1 MRQKSKF
8 PRFVLFLGATA
19 GMVFVLN
26 YFFDIE
32 VDKNAPIIYGVSDVA
47 YVKDGEYRLKFADD
61 SAIRSFH
68 IYVTD
73 KQQTVEIKKG
83 NGDKKK
89 EIEVVINIP
98 KLDVFFDK
106 ENTRLSIEVVDS
118 SWWNFGF
125 GNKTHKEV
133 KIVFD
138 DRAPKI
144 NIIKHSASLTK
155 GGSALIVF
163 EVNDEYLDPS
173 SVRIATNYGKNFTP
187 QVFIKDN
194 FYISLFAWPV
204 YENEFYGYIIAKD
217 KAQNMTKVRI
227 PIFKRKKN
235 YRTSKI
241 ALSKKFLNGKIS
253 SLFDEFKETD
263 ADTNVQKFVYLNEGQ
278 RAKDE
283 DNIMSLTQAVP
294 DDDFTNFSIEPFYPL
309 RNGAKVASFGDFRIF
324 TKNKKQVST
333 SYHLGLDLASV
344 RRADIVSNNKA
355 KVVFTGDNGLYG
367 NTVILGHS
375 LGIYSLYSHLSRT
388 YVNVGDSISYGKVI
402 GKTGTTGLA
411 LGDHVHFG
419 TLVQGMEVRP
429 SEWLDKRWIENNILK
444 VIEDAKAIVLR

>member
-8 PRFVLFLGATA
+8 PGFIMLLAAAT
-19 GMVFVLN
+19 GTIFVLN

-32 VDKNAPIIYGVSDVA
+32 VDKNSPIIYGVQDVA
-47 YVKDGEYRLKFADD
+47 YVRGGEYRLKFADD

-73 KQQTVEIKKG
+73 GQQSIEVKKG
-83 NGDKKK
+83 VGEKQK
-89 EIEVVINIP
+89 EIEVAVNIP

-106 ENTRLSIEVVDS
+106 EKMRLSIEVVDA

-138 DRAPKI
+138 DKSPTI
-144 NIIKHSASLTK
+144 NIVKHSASLTR
-155 GGSALIVF
+155 GGSALVVF
-163 EVNDEYLDPS
+163 EVNDEYLDPD
-173 SVRIATNYGKNFTP
+173 SVRITTSYGKSFIP
-187 QVFIKDN
+187 QTFVEDN
-194 FYISLFAWPV
+194 YYISLFAWPV
-204 YENEFYGYIIAKD
+204 YQDEFYGYIVAKD
-217 KAQNMTKVRI
+217 RAQNTAKVRI
-227 PIFKRKKN
+227 PIFKRNKN
-235 YRTSKI
+235 YRTSRI
-241 ALSKKFLNGKIS
+241 ALSKNFLSGKIN
-253 SLFDEFKETD
+253 SLFDEFKEVEVNTS
-263 ADTNVQKFVYLNEGQ
+263 VQKFVYLNEKQ
-278 RAKDE
+278 RSKDE
-283 DNIMSLTQAVP
+283 SVIMSLTQNTSQ
-294 DDDFTNFSIEPFYPL
+294 DDFSNFSIEPFYPL

-324 TKNKKQVST
+324 TKDQKQVST

-355 KVVFTGDNGLYG
+355 KVVFVGDNGLYG

-388 YVNVGDSISYGKVI
+388 YVNVGDDISYGKVV

-419 TLVQGMEVRP
+419 ILVQGVEVRP
-429 SEWLDKRWIENNILK
+429 SEWLDKRWIKNNILT
-444 VIEDAKAIVLR
+444 VIKDAKSIVVR